1 MPKQRLSF
9 MQIKEDLKS
18 GNCVEVDG
26 FYVYKDKIVQYTDH
40 FGCIV
45 IKGTYDEKRGYVV
58 TKSPENKRFA
68 VSHLKAKAFLAKG
81 KPIYSI
87 KFKDGDNKN
96 TDLENLIIKYKKE
109 VKYCK
114 DCGSLLAPNNISG
127 VCLKCKQKSSEYNI
141 CSEKELKKRK
151 EQLKGLDISS
161 LPEIN
166 KEKTLLYLKGHTLD
180 FIAKKYGIS
189 RQAVSISM
197 QYNVKKAEKQK
208 KKKVEELCN
217 LIKQYDNL
225 NSELEDKVNSLIV
238 LAKDLNKENIK
249 LKKIIK
255 EKFSTAEA
263 NKILNK

>member
-58 TKSPENKRFA
+58 TKSPGNKRFA

-96 TDLENLIIKYKKE
+96 TSLENLIIKYKKE

-114 DCGSLLAPNNISG
+114 DCGSLLAPNNTSG

-197 QYNVKKAEKQK
+197 QYNVKKAEKQR

-217 LIKQYDNL
+217 LVKQYTSL
-225 NSELEDKVNSLIV
+225 NSELKDKAKSLI
-238 LAKDLNKENIK
+238 DLVKNLNEENAR
-249 LKKIIK
+249 LKKFIRNN
-255 EKFSTAEA
+255 FSFTKA

>member
-9 MQIKEDLKS
+9 MQIQEDLKS

-40 FGCIV
+40 FGCTV
-45 IKGTYDEKRGYVV
+45 NKGTYDEKRGYIV
-58 TKSPENKRFA
+58 TKSPDNKRFA

-87 KFKDGDNKN
+87 KFKDGNNKN

-109 VKYCK
+109 VKHCK
-114 DCGSLLAPNNISG
+114 DCGSLLGSNNTSG
-127 VCLKCKQKSSEYNI
+127 VCLKCKQNLSEYNI

-151 EQLKGLDISS
+151 KQLKNLDMSS

-180 FIAKKYGIS
+180 FIAKKYGVS
-189 RQAVSISM
+189 RQAISITM
-197 QYNVKKAEKQK
+197 QYIVKKAEKQREK
-208 KKKVEELCN
+208 KIDELSN
-217 LIKQYDNL
+217 LTKQYMDLNL
-225 NSELEDKVNSLIV
+225 ELEDKAKSLINLV
-238 LAKDLNKENIK
+238 KDLNEENIK
-249 LKKIIK
+249 LKKFIRNN
-255 EKFSTAEA
+255 FSVIEA